1 MGDKACESLKPDRS
15 VETYQARKSG
25 LFYDKRENM
34 TTKTLDFDF
43 EVKEVTPA
51 GNFTG
56 YGSVY
61 GIEDHGGDI
70 VAGGAFAE
78 SLANLASKNRMPAM
92 LFGHKAG
99 ELPVGAYQKMT
110 EDPAGLW
117 LDGNLAIDT
126 QRGGDLHK
134 LLKMKAISGLSI
146 GFVTRDDSYDRVTG
160 IRTIKKADLWEV
172 SLVNF
177 PMNDSARVQT
187 VKSIEVI
194 ETIRDAERFL
204 RDNGMSRTEAVAF
217 ISRVKSLGPR
227 DAGEDDMKQL
237 RDSILKSKRF
247 S

>member
-1 MGDKACESLKPDRS
+1 MA
-15 VETYQARKSG
+15 
-25 LFYDKRENM
+25 N
-34 TTKTLDFDF
+34 KTLDFDF

-61 GIEDHGGDI
+61 SVVDQGGDI
-70 VAGGAFAE
+70 VAPGAFAE
-78 SLANLASKNRMPAM
+78 SLSAMMAKNKMPAM
-92 LFGHKAG
+92 LFGHQAG
-99 ELPVGAYQKMT
+99 QLPVGAYQSVK

-117 LDGNLAIDT
+117 LDGNLATDT

-134 LLKMKAISGLSI
+134 LMKMKAISGLSI

-160 IRTIKKADLWEV
+160 VRTIKKADLWEV

-177 PMNDSARVQT
+177 PMNDAARVQS
-187 VKSIEVI
+187 VKSIELI
-194 ETIRDAERFL
+194 EDLKYAEQYLRDAGL
-204 RDNGMSRTEAVAF
+204 SRTEAKAF
-217 ISRVKSLGPR
+217 IARVKSLGPR

-237 RDSILKSKRF
+237 RDSILKSRRF